1 MKGSSSVPEVY
12 LVHWVYFFFDTE
24 VHHIF
29 FQNEHKDKNPFLEIL
44 LCMLCSFEDTC
55 LFLKATN
62 LSKLQQAAA
71 QSIETE
77 SLVQLCIEGLE
88 HATYKQGQSHLTSSM
103 LYNAS
108 MRPFQRE
115 SIP

>member
-1 MKGSSSVPEVY
+1 MKGSSSVLEVY
-12 LVHWVYFFFDTE
+12 LVHWVYFLFDTE

-29 FQNEHKDKNPFLEIL
+29 FQNEHKDKKPFFQIL

-62 LSKLQQAAA
+62 LSKLLQASA
-71 QSIETE
+71 QHIETE
-77 SLVQLCIEGLE
+77 SLVQLCIEELE
-88 HATYKQGQSHLTSSM
+88 RATYKQGQSHLTSTM

-108 MRPFQRE
+108 MRLSQRE